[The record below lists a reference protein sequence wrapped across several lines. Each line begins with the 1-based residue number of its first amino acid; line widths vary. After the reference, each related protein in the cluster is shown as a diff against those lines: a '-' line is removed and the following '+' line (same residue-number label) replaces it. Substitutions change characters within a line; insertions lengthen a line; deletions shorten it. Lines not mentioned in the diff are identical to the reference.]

1 MAPLVGAS
9 RARALSS
16 PYDSDEPPA
25 LVASA
30 GYVHATPLDP
40 RYPSRLRF
48 AATPPASITFRG
60 GALEAEHVVAIVG
73 SRDAHGDA
81 LDFAARLA
89 GELAQ
94 AGVVIASGGAVGID
108 RAAHEGA
115 LAAGGRTWVVAP
127 TGHLHCYPPVH
138 ADLFDTIARGPGA
151 VLWPFSP
158 GAHFRSAFVVRNRV
172 LVTLSDAV
180 VVIQAREG
188 SGALNAARWAR
199 NLMRPLWVVPAAPWS
214 DGFEGCHR
222 LLAEGVRPLTSCA
235 RLMASLGLGGP
246 SIPDIRPAAQRASRP
261 RELDG
266 HGDRL
271 PIVPRALSSSE
282 LRVLRALSN
291 VPLHVDGV
299 ATKARLGA
307 QATGVALLTLALE
320 DVVVEGPPG
329 FFRRQNPR

>member
-1 MAPLVGAS
+1 MPLLVGAHQTG
-9 RARALSS
+9 AAH
-16 PYDSDEPPA
+16 
-25 LVASA
+25 
-30 GYVHATPLDP
+30 VHATPLDP

-48 AATPPASITFRG
+48 AASPPASITFRG
-60 GALEAEHVVAIVG
+60 GALEAERVVAIVG
-73 SRDAHGDA
+73 SRDADEDA
-81 LDFAARLA
+81 LEFAAQLA

-94 AGVVIASGGAVGID
+94 LGVVIASGGAVGID

-127 TGHLHCYPPVH
+127 TGHLHCYPPLH
-138 ADLFDTIARGPGA
+138 AELFEKIARGPGA

-158 GAHFRSAFVVRNRV
+158 DAHFRSAFVARNRV

-180 VVIQAREG
+180 VVVQAREG

-199 NLMRPLWVVPAAPWS
+199 NLKRPLWVVPAAPWT
-214 DGFEGCHR
+214 DGFAGCHR

-235 RLMASLGLGGP
+235 VLVASLGLAGPAVPGVPVGAGSAATPTAYDSDGQGP
-246 SIPDIRPAAQRASRP
+246 S
-261 RELDG
+261 DG
-266 HGDRL
+266 
-271 PIVPRALSSSE
+271 ALSSLVPRSLSSCE
-282 LRVLRALSN
+282 LRVLRVLSH
-291 VPLHVDGV
+291 VQLHVDGV

-329 FFRRQNPR
+329 FFRLRNPR